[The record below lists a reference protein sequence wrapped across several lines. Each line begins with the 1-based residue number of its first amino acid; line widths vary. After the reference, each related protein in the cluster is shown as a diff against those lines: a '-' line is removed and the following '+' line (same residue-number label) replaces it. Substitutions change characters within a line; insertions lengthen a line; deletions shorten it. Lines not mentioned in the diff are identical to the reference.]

1 MPVFVKGGMES
12 SVEFENNGLKNSIAG
27 TLRLVGILISGAWS
41 DKYKQPKF
49 IENAA
54 QEDFY
59 QTLLQRIDRG
69 EINEAENELLAY
81 MEGKRSVEKAALQ
94 DIGTVDNTILDMA
107 LSVYGYMNEKEDIF
121 LEQNNYCRQEIEE
134 GIRGLL
140 MRFGVSIPADSWF

>member
-1 MPVFVKGGMES
+1 M
-12 SVEFENNGLKNSIAG
+12 EFENNGLKNSIAG

-81 MEGKRSVEKAALQ
+81 MEGKRSVEKAALK

-134 GIRGLL
+134 RIRGLL
-140 MRFGVSIPADSWF
+140 MRFGVSVPADSWF

>member
-1 MPVFVKGGMES
+1 M
-12 SVEFENNGLKNSIAG
+12 EFENNGLKNSIAG

-69 EINEAENELLAY
+69 EINVQKMNCLRIWK
-81 MEGKRSVEKAALQ
+81 GKE
-94 DIGTVDNTILDMA
+94 
-107 LSVYGYMNEKEDIF
+107 
-121 LEQNNYCRQEIEE
+121 
-134 GIRGLL
+134 
-140 MRFGVSIPADSWF
+140 VSKRRHYKI

>member
-1 MPVFVKGGMES
+1 M
-12 SVEFENNGLKNSIAG
+12 EFENNGLKNSIAG

-59 QTLLQRIDRG
+59 QRLLQKIDRG

>member
-1 MPVFVKGGMES
+1 M
-12 SVEFENNGLKNSIAG
+12 EFENNGLKNSIAG

-59 QTLLQRIDRG
+59 QTLLQRIDQG

>member
-27 TLRLVGILISGAWS
+27 TLRLVGILMSGAWN

-49 IENAA
+49 VENAA

-59 QTLLQRIDRG
+59 QRLLQRIDRG

-134 GIRGLL
+134 GIQGLL

>member
-1 MPVFVKGGMES
+1 M
-12 SVEFENNGLKNSIAG
+12 EFENNGLKNSIAG
-27 TLRLVGILISGAWS
+27 TLRLVGILMSGAWN
-41 DKYKQPKF
+41 DKYKQTKF
-49 IENAA
+49 VENAA

-81 MEGKRSVEKAALQ
+81 MEGERSVKNAALK
-94 DIGTVDNTILDMA
+94 DIRTVDNTMLDMG

>member
-1 MPVFVKGGMES
+1 M
-12 SVEFENNGLKNSIAG
+12 EFENNGLKNSIAG

-107 LSVYGYMNEKEDIF
+107 FSVYGYMNEKEDIF

>member
-1 MPVFVKGGMES
+1 M
-12 SVEFENNGLKNSIAG
+12 EFENNGLKNSIAG

-49 IENAA
+49 IENEA

-59 QTLLQRIDRG
+59 QRLLQKIDRG

-81 MEGKRSVEKAALQ
+81 MEGKRSVEKAALK
-94 DIGTVDNTILDMA
+94 DIGTVDNTILGMA

-140 MRFGVSIPADSWF
+140 MRFGVSIPADSLF

>member
-1 MPVFVKGGMES
+1 M
-12 SVEFENNGLKNSIAG
+12 EFENNGLKNSIAG
-27 TLRLVGILISGAWS
+27 TLRLVGILISVAWS

-107 LSVYGYMNEKEDIF
+107 FSVYGYMNEKEDIF

>member
-1 MPVFVKGGMES
+1 M
-12 SVEFENNGLKNSIAG
+12 EFENNGLKNSIAG
-27 TLRLVGILISGAWS
+27 TMRLVGILMSGAWN

-49 IENAA
+49 VENAA

-59 QTLLQRIDRG
+59 QRLLQRIDRG

-140 MRFGVSIPADSWF
+140 MRFGVSITADSWF

>member
-1 MPVFVKGGMES
+1 M
-12 SVEFENNGLKNSIAG
+12 EFENNGLKNSIAG

-59 QTLLQRIDRG
+59 QRLLQKIDRG

-121 LEQNNYCRQEIEE
+121 LEQNNYCRQEIQ
-134 GIRGLL
+134 GLL

>member
-1 MPVFVKGGMES
+1 M
-12 SVEFENNGLKNSIAG
+12 EFENNGLKNSIAG

-59 QTLLQRIDRG
+59 QRLLQKIDRG

-81 MEGKRSVEKAALQ
+81 MEGKRSVEKAALK

>member
-1 MPVFVKGGMES
+1 M
-12 SVEFENNGLKNSIAG
+12 EFENNGLKNSIAG

-69 EINEAENELLAY
+69 EINEAKNELLAY
-81 MEGKRSVEKAALQ
+81 MDEEKGVTKEVLK
-94 DIGTVDNTILDMA
+94 DNGTINNIILNMG
-107 LSVYGYMNEKEDIF
+107 LSVYGHINEKEDVF

>member
-1 MPVFVKGGMES
+1 M
-12 SVEFENNGLKNSIAG
+12 EFENNGLKNSIAG

-107 LSVYGYMNEKEDIF
+107 LSVYGYMNEKEDTFI
-121 LEQNNYCRQEIEE
+121 EQSDFSREEIEY
-134 GIRGLL
+134 GIRCVMNMYG
-140 MRFGVSIPADSWF
+140 FDA

>member
-1 MPVFVKGGMES
+1 M
-12 SVEFENNGLKNSIAG
+12 EFENNGLKNSIAG
-27 TLRLVGILISGAWS
+27 TLRLVGILMSGAWN

-49 IENAA
+49 VENAA
-54 QEDFY
+54 QEGFY
-59 QTLLQRIDRG
+59 QRLLQRIDRG

-81 MEGKRSVEKAALQ
+81 MDEEKGVPKEVLK
-94 DIGTVDNTILDMA
+94 DNGTINNTILNMG
-107 LSVYGYMNEKEDIF
+107 LSVYGYINEKEDVF

>member
-1 MPVFVKGGMES
+1 M
-12 SVEFENNGLKNSIAG
+12 EFENNGLKNSIAG
-27 TLRLVGILISGAWS
+27 TLRLVGILMSGAWN
-41 DKYKQPKF
+41 DKYKQPKLV
-49 IENAA
+49 ENAA

-59 QTLLQRIDRG
+59 QRLLQRIDRG

-107 LSVYGYMNEKEDIF
+107 FSVYGYMNEKEDIF

-134 GIRGLL
+134 GIQGLL

>member
-1 MPVFVKGGMES
+1 M
-12 SVEFENNGLKNSIAG
+12 EFENNGLKNSIAG

-134 GIRGLL
+134 EIRGLL

>member
-1 MPVFVKGGMES
+1 M
-12 SVEFENNGLKNSIAG
+12 EFENNGLKNSIAG

-59 QTLLQRIDRG
+59 QTLLQRIDQG

-81 MEGKRSVEKAALQ
+81 MEGKRSVEKAALK

-140 MRFGVSIPADSWF
+140 MRFGVSIPADSLF

>member
-1 MPVFVKGGMES
+1 M
-12 SVEFENNGLKNSIAG
+12 EFENNGLKNSIAG

-59 QTLLQRIDRG
+59 QRLLQKIDRG

-81 MEGKRSVEKAALQ
+81 REGKRSVEKAALK

-134 GIRGLL
+134 GIRGML

>member
-1 MPVFVKGGMES
+1 M
-12 SVEFENNGLKNSIAG
+12 EFENNGLKNSIAG

-81 MEGKRSVEKAALQ
+81 MDEEKGVTKEVLK
-94 DIGTVDNTILDMA
+94 DNGTINNIILNMG

>member
-1 MPVFVKGGMES
+1 M
-12 SVEFENNGLKNSIAG
+12 EFENNGLKNSIAG

-81 MEGKRSVEKAALQ
+81 MDEEKGVTKEVLK
-94 DIGTVDNTILDMA
+94 DNGTINNIILNMG
-107 LSVYGYMNEKEDIF
+107 LSVYGHINEKEDVF

-140 MRFGVSIPADSWF
+140 MRFGVSIPADSLF

>member
-1 MPVFVKGGMES
+1 M
-12 SVEFENNGLKNSIAG
+12 EFENNGLKNSIAG

-59 QTLLQRIDRG
+59 QRLLQKIDRG

-81 MEGKRSVEKAALQ
+81 MEGKRSIEKAALK

-134 GIRGLL
+134 GIRGML

>member
-1 MPVFVKGGMES
+1 M
-12 SVEFENNGLKNSIAG
+12 EFENNGLKNSIAG

-59 QTLLQRIDRG
+59 QRLLQKIDRG

-81 MEGKRSVEKAALQ
+81 MEGKRSVEKAALK

-140 MRFGVSIPADSWF
+140 MRFGVSIPTDSWF

>member
-1 MPVFVKGGMES
+1 M
-12 SVEFENNGLKNSIAG
+12 EFENNGLKNSIAG

-134 GIRGLL
+134 GIWGLL